1 MNRFVAIV
9 LVIALAQTAGAQQK
23 LNTLTLTDTIIH
35 SAVDRPGDFYVVTK
49 AGQIQKFDKDGKLLV
64 LYKAT
69 QPPTLFDP
77 RDGARLFVYY
87 RDYQHYE
94 FFNPSFEITGS
105 YKIDSSF
112 AIQPWLMCPSG
123 DHKLWLLDKA
133 DQSLKKI
140 NVRESE
146 VELEVAVD
154 PDFTG
159 NSGSFKTM
167 REYQGFVF
175 LLNPARGIFIFN
187 SLGKHI
193 RTVEV
198 QGIRNFNF
206 LGEDLYYLNGDKL
219 EFFNLFTTDKRQLPV
234 NAGTTDVLLTDE
246 RMILITPLRID
257 IFAFRP

>member
-1 MNRFVAIV
+1 MNTFVAIF
-9 LVIALAQTAGAQQK
+9 LVIALVQTAGAQQK

-49 AGQIQKFDKDGKLLV
+49 AGQIQKFDRDGKLLI

-69 QPPTLFDP
+69 QAPTIFDP
-77 RDGARLFVYY
+77 RDGARLFAYY

-94 FFNPSFEITGS
+94 FLNPSFKITGS
-105 YKIDSSF
+105 FKIDSSF

-123 DHKLWLLDKA
+123 DHKFWLLDKA
-133 DQSLKKI
+133 DHTLKKI

-146 VELEVAVD
+146 VELEAVVD
-154 PDFTG
+154 SELIG

-187 SLGKHI
+187 SLGKHV
-193 RTVEV
+193 RTIEGP
-198 QGIRNFNF
+198 GIRNFNF
-206 LGEDLYYLNGDKL
+206 LGEDLYYLTDDKL
-219 EFFNLFTTDKRQLPV
+219 EFFNLFTADKRQLPLH
-234 NAGTTDVLLTDE
+234 AGTTDVLLTDE

>member
-1 MNRFVAIV
+1 
-9 LVIALAQTAGAQQK
+9 
-23 LNTLTLTDTIIH
+23 
-35 SAVDRPGDFYVVTK
+35 
-49 AGQIQKFDKDGKLLV
+49 
-64 LYKAT
+64 
-69 QPPTLFDP
+69 
-77 RDGARLFVYY
+77 
-87 RDYQHYE
+87 
-94 FFNPSFEITGS
+94 
-105 YKIDSSF
+105 
-112 AIQPWLMCPSG
+112 
-123 DHKLWLLDKA
+123 
-133 DQSLKKI
+133 
-140 NVRESE
+140 
-146 VELEVAVD
+146 
-154 PDFTG
+154 
-159 NSGSFKTM
+159 M